1 MPLFRVFETL
11 LYSLFCLFVK
21 LCIFHYPMFL
31 GHLYIPLLHL
41 FVKPCLLHY
50 TMYLG
55 QPVYSIIISF
65 FKPCLLH
72 YTMYLGQPVLH
83 YSMCFRVAGYHLP
96 QQTNYQRNIFIPAFL
111 GLYNKQCNQSF
122 KKRGKGKKFIENFRE
137 FVKIHLLCKFFN
149 ILKKLLKY
157 NTTIYNT
164 PSMQVLQHFK
174 EIVKIQHDYIQ

>member
-1 MPLFRVFETL
+1 MCHYSVFLKHFYIRYSAFL
-11 LYSLFCLFVK
+11 LNSVYSIIPCFWDT
-21 LCIFHYPMFL
+21 CIFHYYIFL
-31 GHLYIPLLHL
+31 LNPVYSITPCIWDNLYIPLLYL
-41 FVKPCLLHY
+41 FV
-50 TMYLG
+50 
-55 QPVYSIIISF
+55 
-65 FKPCLLH
+65 KPCLLH

-157 NTTIYNT
+157 NTTIYNK
-164 PSMQVLQHFK
+164 LLCKFRFL
-174 EIVKIQHDYIQ
+174 

>member
-31 GHLYIPLLHL
+31 GHLYIPLFHL

-50 TMYLG
+50 
-55 QPVYSIIISF
+55 S
-65 FKPCLLH
+65 
-72 YTMYLGQPVLH
+72 MYLGQPVLH
-83 YSMCFRVAGYHLP
+83 YSVCFRVAGYHLP

-137 FVKIHLLCKFFN
+137 FVYTFYASSSTF
-149 ILKKLLKY
+149 
-157 NTTIYNT
+157 
-164 PSMQVLQHFK
+164 
-174 EIVKIQHDYIQ
+174 

>member
-31 GHLYIPLLHL
+31 GHLYIPLFHL

-50 TMYLG
+50 
-55 QPVYSIIISF
+55 S
-65 FKPCLLH
+65 
-72 YTMYLGQPVLH
+72 MYLGQPVLH
-83 YSMCFRVAGYHLP
+83 YSMCFSVAGYHLL
-96 QQTNYQRNIFIPAFL
+96 QQTNYQRNIFIPDFL

-137 FVKIHLLCKFFN
+137 FVKINLLCKFFN

-157 NTTIYNT
+157 NPTIYNCCR
-164 PSMQVLQHFK
+164 
-174 EIVKIQHDYIQ
+174 